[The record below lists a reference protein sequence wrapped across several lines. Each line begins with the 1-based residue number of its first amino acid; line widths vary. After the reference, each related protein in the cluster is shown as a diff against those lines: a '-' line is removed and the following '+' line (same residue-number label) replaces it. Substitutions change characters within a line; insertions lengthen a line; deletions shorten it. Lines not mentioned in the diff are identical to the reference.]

1 MVCCCYCTIH
11 WNKYKPD
18 KSTFDEVQ
26 FLKMR
31 TYDCITTLQLLFQEV
46 VCDYEMKRKVLLQL
60 YSVIFTKFE
69 ILVNEL
75 HSYTREKSL
84 DFNIN
89 YLSLLINIRKWS
101 VQEAMD
107 YIVLRI
113 NVAYK
118 ELKACRQA
126 IKDSKLEAT

>member
-1 MVCCCYCTIH
+1 
-11 WNKYKPD
+11 
-18 KSTFDEVQ
+18 
-26 FLKMR
+26 MR
-31 TYDCITTLQLLFQEV
+31 TYDGITTLQLLFQEV

-75 HSYTREKSL
+75 YSYAREKSL

-89 YLSLLINIRKWS
+89 YVSLLMNIRKWS

-107 YIVLRI
+107 
-113 NVAYK
+113 
-118 ELKACRQA
+118 
-126 IKDSKLEAT
+126 